1 MPPLSVKDTLTCGTG
16 AEDTT
21 RMGILI
27 VAVVATALGF
37 LLILLIGRGQ
47 PVSPAA
53 PENLAREGQG
63 AMGWVRGFG
72 IEGFQRLL
80 LTLFTEM
87 GFHPER
93 SERGAGT
100 VDLFANDPTPIRG
113 GRLYVHGLLGRPGIP
128 TDADE
133 VRNMIDTARAEF
145 VGKGVLVTL
154 GTFTSDARD
163 AARGNPIDLVDGD
176 ELGRLMRK
184 HMPQAFAQRKI

>member
-1 MPPLSVKDTLTCGTG
+1 
-16 AEDTT
+16 
-21 RMGILI
+21 MGILI
-27 VAVVATALGF
+27 VAVVATVVGF
-37 LLILLIGRGQ
+37 LLIFLIGRGQ

-53 PENLAREGQG
+53 PENLARLGQG
-63 AMGWVRGFG
+63 EMSWVRGFG
-72 IEGFQRLL
+72 VEGFQRLL

-87 GFHPER
+87 GFNPER
-93 SERGAGT
+93 SERGSTT
-100 VDLFANDPTPIRG
+100 VDLYANDPTPIRG
-113 GRLYVHGLLGRPGIP
+113 GRLYVHGLFGQPGVP

-163 AARGNPIDLVDGD
+163 AARGNPVDLVDGD
-176 ELGRLMRK
+176 ELGRLVRK

>member
-1 MPPLSVKDTLTCGTG
+1 
-16 AEDTT
+16 
-21 RMGILI
+21 MGILI
-27 VAVVATALGF
+27 VAVVATAVGF

-47 PVSPAA
+47 AVSPAA
-53 PENLAREGQG
+53 PENLARDGQG
-63 AMGWVRGFG
+63 AMSWVRGFG
-72 IEGFQRLL
+72 VEGYQRLL

-87 GFHPER
+87 GFNPER
-93 SERGAGT
+93 SERGSAT

-113 GRLYVHGLLGRPGIP
+113 GRLYVHGLLGQPGVP

-176 ELGRLMRK
+176 ELGRLVRK
-184 HMPQAFAQRKI
+184 HMPQAFAQRKV

>member
-1 MPPLSVKDTLTCGTG
+1 
-16 AEDTT
+16 
-21 RMGILI
+21 MGILV
-27 VAVVATALGF
+27 VAVAATVVGF
-37 LLILLIGRGQ
+37 LLIFLIGRGQ

-53 PENLAREGQG
+53 PENLARLGQG
-63 AMGWVRGFG
+63 ELSWVRGFG
-72 IEGFQRLL
+72 VEGFQRLL

-93 SERGAGT
+93 SERGAAT

-113 GRLYVHGLLGRPGIP
+113 GRLYVHGLFGAPDIP

-176 ELGRLMRK
+176 ELSRLMRK
-184 HMPQAFAQRKI
+184 HMPQAFAQRKV

>member
-1 MPPLSVKDTLTCGTG
+1 
-16 AEDTT
+16 
-21 RMGILI
+21 MGILI
-27 VAVVATALGF
+27 VAVVATAVGF

-53 PENLAREGQG
+53 PENLAREGHG
-63 AMGWVRGFG
+63 EVSWVRGFG
-72 IEGFQRLL
+72 VEGFQRLL
-80 LTLFTEM
+80 LTLFSEM

-93 SERGAGT
+93 SERGAAS
-100 VDLFANDPTPIRG
+100 VDLFASDPTPIRG
-113 GRLYVHGLLGRPGIP
+113 GRLYVHGLFGQAGVP

-133 VRNMIDTARAEF
+133 VRNMIETARAEF

-176 ELGRLMRK
+176 ELSKLMRK
-184 HMPQAFAQRKI
+184 HMPQAFAQRKV

>member
-1 MPPLSVKDTLTCGTG
+1 
-16 AEDTT
+16 
-21 RMGILI
+21 MGILV
-27 VAVVATALGF
+27 VAVVATAVGF

-53 PENLAREGQG
+53 PENLARDGLG
-63 AMGWVRGFG
+63 AMSWVRGFG
-72 IEGFQRLL
+72 VEGFQRLL

-93 SERGAGT
+93 SERGTGT

-113 GRLYVHGLLGRPGIP
+113 GRLYVHGLLGQPGVP

-154 GTFTSDARD
+154 GSFTSDARD

-176 ELGRLMRK
+176 ELGRLVRK

>member
-1 MPPLSVKDTLTCGTG
+1 
-16 AEDTT
+16 
-21 RMGILI
+21 MGILI
-27 VAVVATALGF
+27 VAVVATAVGF

-47 PVSPAA
+47 AVSPAA
-53 PENLAREGQG
+53 PENLARDGQG
-63 AMGWVRGFG
+63 AMSWVRGFG
-72 IEGFQRLL
+72 VEGYQRLL

-87 GFHPER
+87 GFNPER
-93 SERGAGT
+93 SERGSAT

-113 GRLYVHGLLGRPGIP
+113 GRLYVHGLLGQPGVP

-154 GTFTSDARD
+154 GSFTSDARD

-176 ELGRLMRK
+176 ELGRLVRK
-184 HMPQAFAQRKI
+184 HMPQAFAQRKV

>member
-1 MPPLSVKDTLTCGTG
+1 MIANVRLRDVSRRSLCSSIAQGPP
-16 AEDTT
+16 
-21 RMGILI
+21 GI
-27 VAVVATALGF
+27 AHDG
-37 LLILLIGRGQ
+37 
-47 PVSPAA
+47 
-53 PENLAREGQG
+53 EG
-63 AMGWVRGFG
+63 AMPGVGGFG
-72 IEGFQRLL
+72 VEGFQRLL
-80 LTLFTEM
+80 LPLFTEM

-93 SERGAGT
+93 SERGSGT

-113 GRLYVHGLLGRPGIP
+113 GRLYVHGLFGEPGVA

-176 ELGRLMRK
+176 ELGRLVRK

>member
-1 MPPLSVKDTLTCGTG
+1 
-16 AEDTT
+16 
-21 RMGILI
+21 MGILI
-27 VAVVATALGF
+27 VAVVATAVGF
-37 LLILLIGRGQ
+37 LLIFLIGRGQ

-53 PENLAREGQG
+53 PENLARNGQG
-63 AMGWVRGFG
+63 EMSWVRGFG
-72 IEGFQRLL
+72 VEGLQRLL

-87 GFHPER
+87 GFNAER
-93 SERGAGT
+93 SERGATT

-113 GRLYVHGLLGRPGIP
+113 GRVYVHGLLGQPGVP

-154 GTFTSDARD
+154 GSFTSDARD
-163 AARGNPIDLVDGD
+163 AARGNPLDLVDGED
-176 ELGRLMRK
+176 LGRLVRK